1 MLKRLSIPGFL
12 LAAALAFVA
21 TPDGQLAASEC
32 GGHNGNQCTANQACV
47 NILFFKQ
54 CTTRYTYYPAHS
66 LLEVGGDTW

>member
-21 TPDGQLAASEC
+21 APDGQLAASEC
-32 GGHNGNQCTANQACV
+32 GGFDGNACKTNQSCI

-54 CTTRYTYYPAHS
+54 CTTTHTYYPGYYII
-66 LLEVGGDTW
+66 EPGGDTW